1 MYVRVCACAHMRAYM
16 RVCTCVHMHAYAR
29 VHVHVYVC
37 ACAHTHVYVWVGARG
52 TLLRGGPGEELRL
65 KREFSS
71 WAAFEVGRRAGSACQ
86 RSLAELRA
94 CVTGCLCEVDSC

>member
-1 MYVRVCACAHMRAYM
+1 MRAYT

-29 VHVHVYVC
+29 MHVYVC

-71 WAAFEVGRRAGSACQ
+71 WAAFEVGHRAGSACQ

>member
-1 MYVRVCACAHMRAYM
+1 MRAYM

-29 VHVHVYVC
+29 VHVHVY
-37 ACAHTHVYVWVGARG
+37 VYVWVGARG

>member
-1 MYVRVCACAHMRAYM
+1 MRAYM

-29 VHVHVYVC
+29 VHVHVY
-37 ACAHTHVYVWVGARG
+37 VYVWVGARG

-71 WAAFEVGRRAGSACQ
+71 WAAFEVGGRAGSACQ